1 MVSKKKSNKKAPD
14 TTEIPQEVNPKVPSS
29 WIAVDVGK
37 LPEIVKGKVAVI
49 DCDAEDL
56 ASERHSVFEQLR
68 QKLIGKD
75 TAISMLGVRK
85 SRFYELWN
93 DYRSSVDFLG
103 MVGKKKGLLKEP
115 PD

>member
-1 MVSKKKSNKKAPD
+1 LASKKTSIKEAPN
-14 TTEIPQEVNPKVPSS
+14 TTVIPQEINLKVPSY
-29 WIAVDVGK
+29 WIAVDVDT

-68 QKLIGKD
+68 LELIGKD
-75 TAISMLGVRK
+75 TAISMLGVKK

-93 DYRSSVDFLG
+93 DYKSSVDFLG
-103 MVGKKKGLLKEP
+103 MVKKKRAF
-115 PD
+115 